1 MAYLVDM
8 AHAFLAPVLIAGLVH
23 GLAAPSRRL
32 TVFGA
37 WAILAGLI
45 VGGLAHGLS
54 VSLHAETVVRTAL
67 RLAAVAAA
75 VAALAAIAVR
85 LRSRTVVA
93 AGAVIVLLVFF
104 AQAMADVLTRAATHG
119 LTATSVLNTE
129 LIVNIAAIALGAT
142 ILAAAI
148 AVTAHAGRVV
158 GARAAWL
165 LAVLLAVTA
174 LVATAEAMLGL
185 LQLGAIEVTGGRVSF
200 VAKVTGYSGL
210 ATYAELGLMAFL
222 LLLTKNKSWGTQRVP
237 QTPCTPPQARTLKA
251 KYQAERRWLKR
262 LTAIIAFLVTV
273 LLYHDLY
280 ASRPPTLSA
289 AVTVV
294 PDGEG
299 RVRIPI
305 DTVKDGSLHRFAYV
319 SGDGHRVRFF
329 LINRY
334 DAEHVRIGVVFDA
347 CMICGDEGYI
357 QEGDEVI
364 CIACNVRLFRPSIG
378 KPGGCNPI
386 PLRHEADATHIT
398 VAAAD
403 LEKGA
408 RYFSE
413 VVEIEVTD
421 PVTSARVINVK
432 APYRYD
438 HDGRTFFFAA
448 KSSYDA
454 FREDPAKYVS
464 RQSPPP

>member
-8 AHAFLAPVLIAGLVH
+8 AHAFLAPVLIAGLMH
-23 GLAAPSRRL
+23 GWFAPSRRL
-32 TVFGA
+32 TAFGA

-45 VGGLAHGLS
+45 LGGLAHGLS
-54 VSLHAETVVRTAL
+54 VSLHAETVARTAL
-67 RLAAVAAA
+67 RLAA
-75 VAALAAIAVR
+75 ALAAGTALAAVAVR

-93 AGAVIVLLVFF
+93 AGAVIALTLLF
-104 AQAMADVLTRAATHG
+104 ARAMADALTRAATHG

-142 ILAAAI
+142 VLATAI
-148 AVTAHAGRVV
+148 PVTAHAGRVA

-165 LAVLLAVTA
+165 LAVLLAVAA

-210 ATYAELGLMAFL
+210 ATYAGLVLMAL
-222 LLLTKNKSWGTQRVP
+222 LPTQAKIWGMQRIP
-237 QTPCTPPQARTLKA
+237 QAPNSPPQARKLKA
-251 KYQAERRWLKR
+251 RLLAERRWLKG
-262 LTAIIAFLVTV
+262 LAAVAAFLAIV

-280 ASRPPTLSA
+280 ASRPPSLSA

-299 RVRIPI
+299 HIRIPI
-305 DTVKDGSLHRFAYV
+305 ETVKDGSLHRFAYT

-386 PLRHEADATHIT
+386 PLRHEADASHIT
-398 VAAAD
+398 IAAAD

-413 VVEIEVTD
+413 VVEIEAAD
-421 PVTSARVINVK
+421 PVTGARLSNLK

-454 FREDPAKYVS
+454 FRENPGRYVGTG
-464 RQSPPP
+464 RK